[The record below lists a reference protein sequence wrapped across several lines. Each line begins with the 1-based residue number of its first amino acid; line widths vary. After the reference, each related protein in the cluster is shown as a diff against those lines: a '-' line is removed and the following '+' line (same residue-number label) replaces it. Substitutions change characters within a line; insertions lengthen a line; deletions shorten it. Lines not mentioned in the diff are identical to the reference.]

1 MTQMSD
7 KSLLSKTE
15 KTQKSGQTQIIRV
28 GWGLCY
34 QGGLEML
41 NSCCFTKVYLSILY
55 SDQLKYLHCLG
66 FRRAAMLGGKGGI
79 REIWRINWPGIA
91 QVDKSRAGTLLDIIW
106 QITLAATA
114 ALLSGLCVFNSWTTV
129 WEDVAQLSGT
139 RNSYLTPEQAIWHQK
154 QLSGTRNSYLAPETA
169 IWHQKQLSGT
179 RNSYLTPETAIWYQK
194 QLSGTRNS

>member
-1 MTQMSD
+1 MLKRSTATVWTSRSFTKVFFRSSNSSKMSGNLFHTMCD
-7 KSLLSKTE
+7 LHLDLLSI
-15 KTQKSGQTQIIRV
+15 SH
-28 GWGLCY
+28 LH

-79 REIWRINWPGIA
+79 REIWRINWPSIA

-154 QLSGTRNSYLAPETA
+154 QLSGTRNSYLASETA
-169 IWHQKQLSGT
+169 IWHQKQISGT
-179 RNSYLTPETAIWYQK
+179 RNS
-194 QLSGTRNS
+194 